1 MRKKRSIN
9 ATQWTFLG
17 LSALVLLVLVI
28 VFFRGGGRE
37 LVVPASQSRPSAE
50 QSSAAEAPRASK
62 SVTLFFLS
70 EEDSLLHP
78 ETREITA
85 GDSPVGEA
93 TATVQELI
101 RGSQKGY
108 LSPFPPETELRQLFI
123 TKDGIAYVDFSK
135 EFMDKHPSGSSAEL
149 ATVYSIVNTLA
160 YNFKP
165 VKKVFILVEGGEK
178 ETLGGHINLGQA
190 FLPLYSLDA
199 Q

>member
-9 ATQWTFLG
+9 ATQWVFLG

-37 LVVPASQSRPSAE
+37 LVMPATETPPSAE
-50 QSSAAEAPRASK
+50 PSPAEEPPASK
-62 SVTLFFLS
+62 SVTLFFIS

-78 ETREITA
+78 EAREITA
-85 GDSPVGEA
+85 GDSVVSKA

-108 LSPFPPETELRQLFI
+108 LSPFPPETTLRQLFI

-160 YNFKP
+160 YNFRP
-165 VKKVFILVEGGEK
+165 IKKVFILVEGGEK

>member
-1 MRKKRSIN
+1 MKKDHRIS

-17 LSALVLLVLVI
+17 LSAVVLLVLVI
-28 VFFRGGGRE
+28 VFFRGGGHE
-37 LVVPASQSRPSAE
+37 LVRP
-50 QSSAAEAPRASK
+50 AAETSTSEESPTPEAPLASK

-85 GDSPVGEA
+85 SDSGVREA
-93 TATVQELI
+93 TLTVQELI
-101 RGSQKGY
+101 RGSEKGY
-108 LSPFPPETELRQLFI
+108 LSPFPQETQLRQLFI
-123 TKDGIAYVDFSK
+123 TKDGTAYVDFSK

-160 YNFKP
+160 YNFKAI
-165 VKKVFILVEGGEK
+165 KKVFILVEGGEK

-199 Q
+199 R